1 MKGFVCRCGIY
12 TNQYIGGLFME
23 KLQFLYQLKLI
34 PSLLSEENWTEREN
48 DIVTRHFEALKKAE
62 QEGTVILAGRTLN
75 MDSDGFGIV
84 IFEVDSEEEAQLFM
98 ETDPAVK
105 EGIMTATLFPYRVAL
120 MRS

>member
-1 MKGFVCRCGIY
+1 
-12 TNQYIGGLFME
+12 ME

-48 DIVTRHFEALKKAE
+48 DIVSRHFEALKKAE
-62 QEGTVILAGRTLN
+62 QDGTVILAGRTLN
-75 MDSDGFGIV
+75 MDTEGFGIV
-84 IFEVDSEEEAQLFM
+84 IFEVESAEEAQLFM
-98 ETDPAVK
+98 ESDPAVK

>member
-1 MKGFVCRCGIY
+1 
-12 TNQYIGGLFME
+12 ME

-48 DIVTRHFEALKKAE
+48 DIVSRHFEALKKAE
-62 QEGTVILAGRTLN
+62 QDGTVILAGRTLN
-75 MDSDGFGIV
+75 MDNEGFGIV
-84 IFEVDSEEEAQLFM
+84 IFEVESAEEAQLFM
-98 ETDPAVK
+98 ESDPAVK

>member
-1 MKGFVCRCGIY
+1 
-12 TNQYIGGLFME
+12 ME

-34 PSLLSEENWTEREN
+34 PSLLIEDNWTEREN
-48 DIVTRHFEALKKAE
+48 DIVARHFEALKNAE
-62 QEGTVILAGRTLN
+62 QEGTLILAGRTLD
-75 MDSDGFGIV
+75 MDAEGFGIV
-84 IFEVDSEEEAQLFM
+84 IFEVDCEEEAQLFM

>member
-1 MKGFVCRCGIY
+1 
-12 TNQYIGGLFME
+12 ME

-48 DIVTRHFEALKKAE
+48 DIVAHHFEALKKAE
-62 QEGTVILAGRTLN
+62 HEGTVILAGRTLN

-84 IFEVDSEEEAQLFM
+84 IFEVDSEEEARLFM